1 MASTTGSG
9 RGRGQGMARPDRRNR
24 RRAADWGSALTAR
37 FGGALAL
44 GLGLGASLLASAPAF
59 GAVEGQRTHETTP
72 SFSFPV
78 EVGVTTKSKSPAL
91 SGIAVSTATGDVF
104 VVENETAAV
113 ERFQPEKNVKG
124 ETTGEKKLPSLSAP
138 QPVAVAV
145 DNSGSGSDPSSGDV
159 YVGSSKGSIFK
170 FQADGT
176 LIEKIK
182 GLSSLVGLGVN
193 ASGNVFVSESN
204 GEIVELSN
212 AAANTVVT
220 RIKTPLSPEN
230 STPRVRRGLALNSHG
245 DFYIGSAGFSTEEAE
260 KGLLTQQREEFTQ
273 LNYSQK
279 YGGNGDASGYAVTA
293 KLNPTGEIL
302 VPALEPEPT
311 GGFAV
316 NLSGAGSTTERD
328 DVYALNLAGA
338 AGEKTTTVSEFASTA
353 NANETGQLLQRFA
366 IPGEANGFSEGV
378 GIALDEATGE
388 LYVLDAVT
396 QSVDAYRFAPEHK
409 PSVTGL
415 SAQSSPST
423 PGTWTLGAEIDAGGT
438 PTSYHFESGSGSCAP
453 PASSCTATPSV
464 ELGSAY
470 GLQAVTQP
478 LAGLAPGFYHYR
490 VVAENTDGAAS
501 AEGSFTI
508 DAPLGGLP
516 DGRAFELVSA
526 PDKDGSEL
534 EAITN
539 EGGLIQA
546 AENGGA
552 ITYVSSGQFAG
563 QEPEGTQSPIPTQQL
578 SVRGPSGWSSTD
590 INTAAVA
597 NGIETGYAREYR
609 DFSPNLSVALVQP
622 YTSSLS
628 PLANPPLAGNET
640 KQKTIYLR
648 GDAPLAPE
656 PPVEAA
662 FAQAQANA
670 STNGNAG
677 FLALVNNANENI
689 FGPGEQQFGG
699 PAKVGLEFEGAS
711 KDLNAV
717 VFRSETDAPGLYE
730 WVGPHQALQPVG
742 VLPDGAKEPNARL
755 GLVGVGTRHAAENA
769 ISEDGSRVVWSP
781 EKVRDLYVRD
791 TETRETVQLDAF
803 ESKAL
808 EEANTAAGAEAGA
821 NFVAASA
828 DGSRVFFTDTQRL
841 TSNSRATEKSPDLY
855 VYEFNPLKT
864 TLRDLTPQPGAD
876 VLVESYDEGN
886 GAVGASEDGSYVYF
900 VANGVLTPGASPGG
914 CPNKES
920 PRPAGTT
927 CNVYVSHLEG
937 SEWHTR
943 LIAAISNEDSPDW
956 GGGGGAGLQHLT
968 ARVAPNGQYL
978 AFMSNRN
985 LTGYEPVEAVRGHR
999 DEEVYMYSYESG
1011 RLVCASCASSGAP
1024 PVGVEDPG
1032 GIASAETIEGIGLL
1046 VDRPQTWLTPR
1057 DIWLGASVP
1066 GWTAIGN
1073 TQALYQSRYLTSNGR
1088 LFFTSPD
1095 DLVPGA
1101 TGQKE
1106 MVYEYE
1112 LRGQGN
1118 CDNEAG
1124 CVALVSGGSSS
1135 REQAFVDASANGND
1149 VFFLSAEELTPNP
1162 ENSHSL
1168 YDAHVCEASS
1178 PCTSS
1183 TDASTP
1189 PCDELAV
1196 ACRQS
1201 PGSPPIFGPLASENT
1216 SGPGNITPQ
1225 IGKGGVLP
1233 TTVVKPKPLT
1243 RVQKLAAALKAC
1255 KKDKK
1260 KSKRLA
1266 CERAARKRFPAPA
1279 KKSSVANT
1287 KSSTK

>member
-1 MASTTGSG
+1 MS
-9 RGRGQGMARPDRRNR
+9 R
-24 RRAADWGSALTAR
+24 
-37 FGGALAL
+37 
-44 GLGLGASLLASAPAF
+44 
-59 GAVEGQRTHETTP
+59 E
-72 SFSFPV
+72 
-78 EVGVTTKSKSPAL
+78 
-91 SGIAVSTATGDVF
+91 TGDVF
-104 VVENETAAV
+104 VVEGQLGEV
-113 ERFQPEKNVKG
+113 EMFSPKKNGSG
-124 ETTGEKKLPSLSAP
+124 ETIGVEEPPKILTVS

-145 DNSGSGSDPSSGDV
+145 DNSALPSSSDPSVGDV
-159 YVGSSKGSIFK
+159 YVASTKGFIFK
-170 FQADGT
+170 FNAAGT
-176 LIEKIK
+176 QIEKIK
-182 GLSSLVGLGVN
+182 GLGPIVGIAVN
-193 ASGNVFVSESN
+193 ASGHVFASEAD
-204 GEIVELSN
+204 GEIVELN
-212 AAANTVVT
+212 DAAANAILTH
-220 RIKTPLSPEN
+220 IETPLVPEN
-230 STPRVRRGLALNSHG
+230 TTPRARRGLALDSHG
-245 DFYIGSAGFSTEEAE
+245 DFYIGSDGFSAE
-260 KGLLTQQREEFTQ
+260 GAENALLAQRREEFTE
-273 LNYSQK
+273 LNYDSE
-279 YGGNGDASGYAVTA
+279 YGGNGDESAYAVVA
-293 KLNPTGEIL
+293 KLNSTGAIL

-316 NLSGAGSTTERD
+316 DLNGAEGNTGERD
-328 DVYALNLAGA
+328 DVYALDLVGA
-338 AGEKTTTVSEFASTA
+338 AGEKTTTVSELAPPV
-353 NANETGQLLQRFA
+353 NENETGQLLQRFA
-366 IPGEANGFSEGV
+366 IPGETNGFSEGV

-396 QSVDAYRFAPEHK
+396 TSVDVYRFAPQHK

-415 SAQSSPST
+415 SAQSSPSS
-423 PGTWTLGAEIDAGGT
+423 PGTWTLGAEVDAGGA

-453 PASSCTATPSV
+453 PASSCSATPSV
-464 ELGSAY
+464 EVGSAY
-470 GLQAVTQP
+470 GPQAVTQP
-478 LAGLAPGFYHYR
+478 LSGLAPGFYHYR
-490 VVAENTDGAAS
+490 VVAESTLGAAS

-516 DGRAFELVSA
+516 DGRQWELVSS

-534 EAITN
+534 EAITL

-546 AENGGA
+546 AEDGEA

-563 QEPEGTQSPIPTQQL
+563 QEPEGTQAPIPTQQL

-628 PLANPPLAGNET
+628 PLANPPLAASET

-648 GDAPLAPE
+648 GDPPLAPE

-662 FAQAQANA
+662 FAQTQKNA
-670 STNGNAG
+670 TTNGNAG
-677 FLALVNNANENI
+677 FLALVNNTNENI

-717 VFRSETDAPGLYE
+717 AFRSETDAPGLYE
-730 WVGPHQALQPVG
+730 WVGPQHELQRVG
-742 VLPDGAKEPNARL
+742 VLPNGVTEPDARL
-755 GLVGVGTRHAAENA
+755 GLVGVGTRRGTENA
-769 ISEDGSRVVWSP
+769 ISADGSHVVWSP

-791 TETRETVQLDAF
+791 TETQETVQLDAF
-803 ESKAL
+803 ESPAL
-808 EEANTAAGAEAGA
+808 KVANGTIGPGAD
-821 NFVAASA
+821 FVAASA
-828 DGSRVFFTDTQRL
+828 NGSRVFFTDTQRL
-841 TSNSRATEKSPDLY
+841 TSNSHATEKSPDLY
-855 VYEFNPLKT
+855 VYEFNPLKA

-886 GAVGASEDGSYVYF
+886 GVLGIDEEGTYVYF
-900 VANGVLTPGASPGG
+900 VANGALTPDASPGG

-943 LIAAISNEDSPDW
+943 LIAAISAEDSPDW
-956 GGGGGAGLQHLT
+956 GEGGGAGLQHLT
-968 ARVAPNGQYL
+968 SRVAPNGQYVS
-978 AFMSNRN
+978 FMSNRN
-985 LTGYEPVEAVRGHR
+985 LTGYEPVEAGKPNR

-1011 RLVCASCASSGAP
+1011 RLVCASCVSSGAP

-1046 VDRPQTWLTPR
+1046 VDRPQTWLSPR
-1057 DIWLGASVP
+1057 DIWLAGSVP

-1112 LRGQGN
+1112 VRGQGS
-1118 CDNEAG
+1118 CENEGG
-1124 CVALVSGGSSS
+1124 CVALVSGGSSG
-1135 REQAFVDASANGND
+1135 REQAFVDASASGND
-1149 VFFLSAEELTPNP
+1149 VFFLSAAELTPNP

-1183 TDASTP
+1183 SDTSTQQ
-1189 PCDELAV
+1189 CDEV
-1196 ACRQS
+1196 ALECRPS
-1201 PGSPPIFGPLASENT
+1201 PGSPPIFGPPASEST

-1225 IGKGGVLP
+1225 IGKVEVLP
-1233 TTVVKPKPLT
+1233 SKVVAKPKPLT
-1243 RVQKLAAALKAC
+1243 RAQKLAAALKAC

-1260 KSKRLA
+1260 KSKQLA
-1266 CERAARKRFPAPA
+1266 CERAAHKRFPAPA
-1279 KKSSVANT
+1279 KKSSVANR
-1287 KSSTK
+1287 KPGVK